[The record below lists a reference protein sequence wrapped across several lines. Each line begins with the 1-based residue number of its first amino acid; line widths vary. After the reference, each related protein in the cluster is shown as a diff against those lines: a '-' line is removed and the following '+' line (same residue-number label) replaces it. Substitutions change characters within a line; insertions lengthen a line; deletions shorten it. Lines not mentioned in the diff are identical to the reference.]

1 MPLPARFSRVFTGL
15 FHAVLTLLLIASLSG
30 LQAQD
35 VDQALYDAGEK
46 VFKGNCASCHKPDA
60 NMTGPAL
67 KGARERWDGKGDIY
81 AWIRNSQEYLKTGN
95 EYANKLFEEWNK
107 SVMTPMA
114 LSDEEIDAVL
124 YYADNYAPPAPKGGG
139 DLAQAP
145 TGPTD
150 AGSLWPWMLVLILLF
165 VVVALSLTGVKKS
178 LANAVQEAEGREPL
192 PDRTFVQSIQEWAWN
207 NKGLATVI
215 GLAVTVWVVLALWNF
230 AWTIG
235 VYGGDEVAHYRPE
248 QPIAFNHTLHAGS
261 AGDGNLAIN
270 CQYCHSGAEK
280 SKHAGI
286 PSANVCMNCHQAV
299 NQGRTEAGTADIQ
312 KIYAAVGW
320 DPETMKYTGEP
331 EPIRWV
337 KVHNLP
343 DHVYFPHDAHVAV
356 AKLECQECHGPIDKE
371 MTVAEQWA
379 PLTMGWCIECHG
391 DKAVKLAGTDN
402 GYYEEMHRRLIENE
416 KLGHRELKKWL
427 EDEKVTVK
435 ELGGWECA
443 KCHY

>member
-192 PDRTFVQSIQEWAWN
+192 PDRTFVQSVQEWAWN

-286 PSANVCMNCHQAV
+286 PTANVCMNCHKSVDA
-299 NQGRTEAGTADIQ
+299 GKKTGTAEIAMTKTFAMQ
-312 KIYAAVGW
+312 WAREGIRVNSVAPGSIAFEGGSW
-320 DPETMKYTGEP
+320 GRRMEQDPEGMARFADDELTAPTP
-331 EPIRWV
+331 
-337 KVHNLP
+337 
-343 DHVYFPHDAHVAV
+343 VARDMRE
-356 AKLECQECHGPIDKE
+356 AREAFRALGSG
-371 MTVAEQWA
+371 T
-379 PLTMGWCIECHG
+379 
-391 DKAVKLAGTDN
+391 LAG
-402 GYYEEMHRRLIENE
+402 
-416 KLGHRELKKWL
+416 KLVL
-427 EDEKVTVK
+427 TVPRALDPEGILNPGK
-435 ELGGWECA
+435 LVEVA
-443 KCHY
+443 Q

>member
-1 MPLPARFSRVFTGL
+1 
-15 FHAVLTLLLIASLSG
+15 
-30 LQAQD
+30 
-35 VDQALYDAGEK
+35 
-46 VFKGNCASCHKPDA
+46 
-60 NMTGPAL
+60 
-67 KGARERWDGKGDIY
+67 
-81 AWIRNSQEYLKTGN
+81 
-95 EYANKLFEEWNK
+95 
-107 SVMTPMA
+107 
-114 LSDEEIDAVL
+114 
-124 YYADNYAPPAPKGGG
+124 
-139 DLAQAP
+139 
-145 TGPTD
+145 
-150 AGSLWPWMLVLILLF
+150 
-165 VVVALSLTGVKKS
+165 
-178 LANAVQEAEGREPL
+178 
-192 PDRTFVQSIQEWAWN
+192 WAWN